1 MLGLLGTDW
10 KLTVEERVQ
19 KLMAQAGVG
28 SRRACEALI
37 SQGRV
42 RVNGAVAGLGAKADP
57 ETDTIEVDGQRLRFD
72 TQPRIYIALYKP
84 RNTLSSTRARNDDSR
99 QTVRDLVPVEGHL
112 FMIGRL
118 DADSEGLIV
127 LTNDGALTNRL
138 THPRYGH
145 TKTYRV
151 VVHGLPTAETIQRWE
166 SGVFLEDEGMTAPCR
181 VRIVKGDRSLTALEI
196 VMTEGK
202 KRQIRR
208 AAAALG
214 HPVHRLTRTHIGKLG
229 LGDLRPGQ
237 WRELSPSDVQ
247 AMLAPYT
254 TVRTARPAATKRSHA
269 PSRPTAAKPT
279 PRGSAAQHRR
289 PARPKRAR

>member
-1 MLGLLGTDW
+1 
-10 KLTVEERVQ
+10 VQERVQ
-19 KLMAQAGVG
+19 KLMAQAGLG

-42 RVNGAVAGLGAKADP
+42 RVNGAVVGLGAKADP
-57 ETDTIEVDGQRLRFD
+57 EADTIEVDGQRLRFD
-72 TQPRIYIALYKP
+72 AQPRIYIALYKP
-84 RNTLSSTRARNDDSR
+84 RNTLSSTRARSDDGR
-99 QTVRDLVPVEGHL
+99 RTVRDLVPVEGHL

-118 DADSEGLIV
+118 DAESEGLIV

-181 VRIVKGDRSLTALEI
+181 VRIVKGDRSLTTLEI

-208 AAAALG
+208 VAAALG

-229 LGDLRPGQ
+229 LGNLRPGE

-247 AMLAPYT
+247 AMLTPH
-254 TVRTARPAATKRSHA
+254 VTARPGRTRATKRSQT
-269 PSRPTAAKPT
+269 PPRPTAAKSADHD
-279 PRGSAAQHRR
+279 SAA
-289 PARPKRAR
+289 KRKRLVQRKRTR

>member
-1 MLGLLGTDW
+1 M
-10 KLTVEERVQ
+10 EERVQ
-19 KLMAQAGVG
+19 KLMAQAGLG

-42 RVNGAVAGLGAKADP
+42 RVNGAVVGLGAKADP
-57 ETDTIEVDGQRLRFD
+57 ETDTIEVDSQRLRLD
-72 TQPRIYIALYKP
+72 AQPRIYIALYKP
-84 RNTLSSTRARNDDSR
+84 RNTLSSTHARSDDSR
-99 QTVRDLVPVEGHL
+99 RTVRDLVPVEGHL

-118 DADSEGLIV
+118 DAESEGLIV

-151 VVHGLPTAETIQRWE
+151 VVHGLPTAETVQRWE
-166 SGVFLEDEGMTAPCR
+166 SGVFLEDEGVTAPCR
-181 VRIVKGDRSLTALEI
+181 VRVVKGDRSLTTLEI

-208 AAAALG
+208 VAAALG

-229 LGDLRPGQ
+229 LGNLRPGE

-247 AMLAPYT
+247 AMLTPHV
-254 TVRTARPAATKRSHA
+254 TVRLGRTRATKRSQTPA
-269 PSRPTAAKPT
+269 RPTAAKSADYN
-279 PRGSAAQHRR
+279 SAA
-289 PARPKRAR
+289 KRKRLVQRKRTR

>member
-1 MLGLLGTDW
+1 M
-10 KLTVEERVQ
+10 EERVQ

-37 SQGRV
+37 AQGRV
-42 RVNGAVAGLGAKADP
+42 RVNGAVVSVGAKADP
-57 ETDTIEVDGQRLRFD
+57 ETDTIEVDGERLKLD

-84 RNTLSSTRARNDDSR
+84 YNVLSTTRARSDDNR
-99 QTVRDLVPVEGHL
+99 KTVRDLVQVDGHL

-118 DADSEGLIV
+118 DAESEGLIV
-127 LTNDGALTNRL
+127 LTNDGTLTNRL

-151 VVHGLPTAETIQRWE
+151 TVHGLPSAETIERWE
-166 SGVFLEDEGMTAPCR
+166 KGVFLEEDGMTAPCR
-181 VRIVKGDRSLTALEI
+181 VRIAKGDRSLTTLEI

-208 AAAALG
+208 VASALG

-229 LGDLRPGQ
+229 LGELRPGE
-237 WRELSPSDVQ
+237 WRNLTASDVQ
-247 AMLAPYT
+247 AMLAPFAPL
-254 TVRTARPAATKRSHA
+254 RPGRPAAPKH
-269 PSRPTAAKPT
+269 RPTP
-279 PRGSAAQHRR
+279 PRPATARTTTRASVHKRR
-289 PARPKRAR
+289 PPRSRKGAR